1 MNSAA
6 AAVPVLPPLECGGAP
21 CPAPLIC
28 PGPQP
33 LPAISDPGAAAAAP
47 IVPLPTP
54 CFPSR
59 SIFTT
64 INLANAADV
73 RALRTLSTD
82 GLRTYWRGDALR
94 DLQAQ
99 ISELRASG
107 LRANARLLS
116 IQVQSRTVDSFALTA
131 RVRTLEHWQL
141 DERSIDD
148 GSLMVSQDEWVRN
161 DYSLSLVGS
170 TWYITGDTMT
180 VLSPPFLAPFGG

>member
-1 MNSAA
+1 MNARPFLLHCLRRLPIARALVVTVAVLAGLTLGVHQTARADDSCDSSEQVACIPISAESGGGQIGGPSSVAGSGMNSAA

-64 INLANAADV
+64 INLANAAD
-73 RALRTLSTD
+73 
-82 GLRTYWRGDALR
+82 
-94 DLQAQ
+94 
-99 ISELRASG
+99 
-107 LRANARLLS
+107 
-116 IQVQSRTVDSFALTA
+116 
-131 RVRTLEHWQL
+131 
-141 DERSIDD
+141 
-148 GSLMVSQDEWVRN
+148 
-161 DYSLSLVGS
+161 
-170 TWYITGDTMT
+170 
-180 VLSPPFLAPFGG
+180 